1 MTKQKRHY
9 DIFISY
15 RRSSYDVANLIATR
29 LQSVGYNVF
38 FDMEKLRSGK
48 FNEQLFDVIDNC
60 TDFVVVLPPNALDRC
75 VNEDDWVRLEVCRAM
90 ERKKNIIPVMLNGF
104 VWPKPM
110 PQGMEELEKYQ
121 ALTASSVEYFDLA
134 MERLQQRYLLSKRH
148 LPVKKIL
155 NLSAAIIGS
164 LLLLISILFGVLVGL
179 SKGVCEQYVAKLT
192 ADASSVYLLA
202 ESSVKLK
209 EKWEKFDNAFEYNL
223 PSRRQEDLQQQL
235 REDLTN
241 EKRQIKEQWK
251 SDSVALQIPPY
262 HSFLLS
268 LRGINSEEIAYS
280 PMLAQLYLKDYLGVL
295 DVITDA
301 VEDPTLYKRKHATTL
316 LKAFEHGKIG
326 YYATVLSGISLFPKN
341 SRKTFYQVNETWLHF
356 PQTIELD
363 RDEEYYINIT
373 NRENDLALSLLKEFG
388 GYLDYEGSVA
398 EELERKNEKVDRDI
412 VAKVDSSLN
421 EFYETL
427 KQKRSIEE
435 GDDQWLKWAKVRSWG
450 WLVSVVADYKREFE
464 AIGVDYSCKLTPAK
478 AYGEVEARL
487 NQYLNYHPESAEY
500 VASAKHF
507 FKMVSQNRLSY
518 GGVLIFAF
526 KDGVEHPFFKI
537 GDIVVKYEGKAVANY
552 QEFKSA
558 CSGNK
563 EGVVTY
569 LRLENGEFRQYS
581 NKLQMAD
588 IVGFLDITE
597 SE

>member
-1 MTKQKRHY
+1 MYQKSKKY

-148 LPVKKIL
+148 LPIKKIF
-155 NLSAAIIGS
+155 NISALVICS
-164 LLLLISILFGVLVGL
+164 LLAVIAILFGVFIGL
-179 SKGVCEQYVAKLT
+179 SKSVCEQYVSKLT
-192 ADASSVYLLA
+192 NDACSVHLLA
-202 ESSVKLK
+202 ESNVKLVK
-209 EKWEKFDNAFEYNL
+209 GWEMFDNAVEYKSS
-223 PSRRQEDLQQQL
+223 PERIAYLQKKL
-235 REDLTN
+235 RENIAL
-241 EKRQIKEQWK
+241 ERRQIKENWK

-262 HSFLLS
+262 HAFLLS
-268 LRGINSEEIAYS
+268 IRGINSEEIAYS
-280 PMLAQLYLKDYLGVL
+280 PMLASLYLKDYLGML
-295 DVITDA
+295 DVIADA
-301 VEDPTLYKRKHATTL
+301 VEDPSDYKRQHARTL
-316 LKAFEHGKIG
+316 FEAFEHEKVG
-326 YYATVLSGISLFPKN
+326 YYSTLLSGISLFPKKC
-341 SRKTFYQVNETWLHF
+341 RKAFHQLNKTWTYF
-356 PQTIELD
+356 PQTIDLD

-373 NRENDLALSLLKEFG
+373 TRENELALSLLNRFG
-388 GYLDYEGSVA
+388 AHLNYEGSVA
-398 EELERKNEKVDRDI
+398 EELERKNEKVDREI

-427 KQKRSIEE
+427 KQNRSIEE
-435 GDDQWLKWAKVRSWG
+435 GDDQWVKWAKVRSWG

-478 AYGEVEARL
+478 AYAEVEARL
-487 NQYLNYHPESAEY
+487 NQYLKYHPESAEY

-526 KDGVEHPFFKI
+526 KDGAEHPFFKI

-588 IVGFLDITE
+588 IVGFLDIIE

>member
-148 LPVKKIL
+148 LPIKKIF
-155 NLSAAIIGS
+155 NISALVICS
-164 LLLLISILFGVLVGL
+164 LLAVIAILFGVFIAL
-179 SKGVCEQYVAKLT
+179 SKSVCEQYVSKLT
-192 ADASSVYLLA
+192 NDACCVHLLA
-202 ESSVKLK
+202 ESSVRLA
-209 EKWEKFDNAFEYNL
+209 EKWEKFDNAIEYKSS
-223 PSRRQEDLQQQL
+223 PRRIADLQQQL
-235 REDLTN
+235 REDVGL
-241 EKRQIKEQWK
+241 ERRQIKENWR

-268 LRGINSEEIAYS
+268 LRGISSEEIAYS
-280 PMLAQLYLKDYLGVL
+280 PMFASLYLKDYLGML
-295 DVITDA
+295 DIIADA
-301 VEDPTLYKRKHATTL
+301 VEDPSVYKRQYATTL
-316 LKAFEHGKIG
+316 FEAFEHEKVG
-326 YYATVLSGISLFPKN
+326 YYSTLLSGITLFPKKC
-341 SRKTFYQVNETWLHF
+341 RKAFHQLNKTWIYF
-356 PQTIELD
+356 PQTIDLD
-363 RDEEYYINIT
+363 RDEDYYINIT
-373 NRENDLALSLLKEFG
+373 TRENDLALSLLRQFG
-388 GYLDYEGSVA
+388 AHLNYDELVT
-398 EELERKNEKVDRDI
+398 EEQERKNEKVDREI

-427 KQKRSIEE
+427 KQNRSITE
-435 GDDQWLKWAKVRSWG
+435 GDDQWVMWAKVRSWG
-450 WLVSVVADYKREFE
+450 LLVSVVADYKREFD
-464 AIGVDYSCKLTPAK
+464 AIGVNYSCKLTPAK
-478 AYGEVEARL
+478 AYAEVEARL
-487 NQYLNYHPESAEY
+487 NQYLKYHPESAEY
-500 VASAKHF
+500 VASAKHL
-507 FKMVSQNRLSY
+507 FKMVSQNRRSY
-518 GGVLIFAF
+518 GGVLIFAL
-526 KDGVEHPFFKI
+526 KDGAEHPFFKI

-552 QEFKSA
+552 QELKSA

-588 IVGFLDITE
+588 IVGFLDIIE

>member
-1 MTKQKRHY
+1 MKKQNLHY

-29 LQSVGYNVF
+29 LQSVGYSVF

-90 ERKKNIIPVMLNGF
+90 EQKKNIVPVMLNGF

-121 ALTASSVEYFDLA
+121 ALTASSVEYFDMA

-148 LPVKKIL
+148 LPIKKIF
-155 NLSAAIIGS
+155 NISALVICS
-164 LLLLISILFGVLVGL
+164 LLAVIAILFGVFIAL
-179 SKGVCEQYVAKLT
+179 SKSVCEQYVSKLT
-192 ADASSVYLLA
+192 NDACSVHLLA
-202 ESSVKLK
+202 ESNAKLVKG
-209 EKWEKFDNAFEYNL
+209 WEMFDNAVEYKSS
-223 PSRRQEDLQQQL
+223 PRRIADLQQQL
-235 REDLTN
+235 REDVGL
-241 EKRQIKEQWK
+241 ERRQIKENWR
-251 SDSVALQIPPY
+251 SDSVAIQIPPY

-268 LRGINSEEIAYS
+268 LRGISSEEIAYS
-280 PMLAQLYLKDYLGVL
+280 PMLASLYLKDYLGKL
-295 DVITDA
+295 DVIADA
-301 VEDPTLYKRKHATTL
+301 VEDPTLYKRQHARTL
-316 LKAFEHGKIG
+316 FEAFEHEKVG
-326 YYATVLSGISLFPKN
+326 YYSTLLSGISLFPKN
-341 SRKTFYQVNETWLHF
+341 CRKSFNQLNKTWTYF
-356 PQTIELD
+356 PQTIDLD

-373 NRENDLALSLLKEFG
+373 SRENELALSLLKQFG
-388 GYLDYEGSVA
+388 AHLDYEESVA
-398 EELERKNEKVDRDI
+398 EELERKNEKVDREI

-427 KQKRSIEE
+427 KQNRSITE

-450 WLVSVVADYKREFE
+450 WFVSVVADYKREFD
-464 AIGVDYSCKLTPAK
+464 AIGVNYSCKLTPAK
-478 AYGEVEARL
+478 AYAEVEARL
-487 NQYLNYHPESAEY
+487 NQYLKYHPESAEY

-526 KDGVEHPFFKI
+526 KDGAEHPIFKI
-537 GDIVVKYEGKAVANY
+537 GDIVVKYEGKAVNNY
-552 QEFKSA
+552 QELKSA
-558 CSGNK
+558 CSSNK
-563 EGVVTY
+563 EGVVSY